1 MLKITFH
8 KYYQPRNTH
17 RRALWAKIPLIVVHD
32 NQWALSV
39 TLWLTLYLSGSN
51 LWLTLSLWLLLTLT
65 HPGPLRLFPSL
76 SGSVL
81 LFRCLSPAHSVTV
94 TLAHHNSLWLFRLTL
109 SHPWLSLSLALSG
122 AQWTWSARYVIAPAY
137 QALICIRTGWSLKT
151 ANCNFFLTDPKMSKI
166 PITQWL
172 FEETI

>member
-76 SGSVL
+76 SSSVL
-81 LFRCLSPAHSVTV
+81 LFWGLSPAHSVTM
-94 TLAHHNSLWLFRLTL
+94 TLAHHNSLWLSFRLTL
-109 SHPWLSLSLALSG
+109 SHSGSLSSSLRRSLDLVGPLRHSC
-122 AQWTWSARYVIAPAY
+122 VAPAY
-137 QALICIRTGWSLKT
+137 QALISL
-151 ANCNFFLTDPKMSKI
+151 CSLRLVLFLPAM
-166 PITQWL
+166 
-172 FEETI
+172 ENARRMR